1 VPVFL
6 WAVVRAFLLPVN
18 CDSSQHH
25 CERHFGNTA
34 MTETEFNEKVDATL
48 LEIEETLE
56 EIDAPVECEN
66 VGGIL
71 TLSFDNGSKII
82 INRQTP
88 LLQLWVAAR
97 SGGYHFDYDEA
108 AGQWCRDTDKEGLY
122 AILERDCSEQA
133 GASITF

>member
-1 VPVFL
+1 
-6 WAVVRAFLLPVN
+6 
-18 CDSSQHH
+18 
-25 CERHFGNTA
+25 

-133 GASITF
+133 GENISF

>member
-6 WAVVRAFLLPVN
+6 WAVVRTFLLPVN
-18 CDSSQHH
+18 CGHSPRRQA
-25 CERHFGNTA
+25 RHSRNTA

-48 LEIEETLE
+48 LEIEERLE

-71 TLSFDNGSKII
+71 TLSFENDSKII

-108 AGQWCRDTDKEGLY
+108 ASRWFRDTDKESLY
-122 AILERDCSEQA
+122 TLLARACTEQA
-133 GASITF
+133 GETITF